1 MIFVDSNV
9 PMYLVGAGHA
19 NKERSTTLLEE
30 AVTRGERLVTDAEVF
45 QEILHRYAAVD
56 RRDAVP
62 PAFEAILAV
71 VDEVF
76 PIELPD
82 VVGAKDALLG
92 GFGLSA
98 RDCIHVA
105 VMRRHGVQRI
115 MSFDADF
122 DRYPGI
128 ARIA

>member
-1 MIFVDSNV
+1 
-9 PMYLVGAGHA
+9 MYLVGEAHA
-19 NKERSTTLLEE
+19 NKERSIALLEE
-30 AVTRGERLVTDAEVF
+30 TVARGERLVTDVEVF

-56 RRDAVP
+56 RRDAVQ

-76 PIELPD
+76 PIELRD

-92 GFGLSA
+92 GFGLSP

-115 MSFDADF
+115 MTFDADF

-128 ARIA
+128 ARLA